1 MTWRLGAQGDSLPC
15 CAHCLDLMIP
25 TDVPSSN
32 KQQQGVLRAEKPAA
46 KKVRLKS
53 RQRARPVNY
62 SPLILNASLK
72 RPRLKKPMC

>member
-53 RQRARPVNY
+53 RQRARKAVSYTHLTLPTK
-62 SPLILNASLK
+62 A
-72 RPRLKKPMC
+72 